1 MYIAYKN
8 CMKKVSENYMNLKN
22 NNIVKG
28 KKRDE
33 RDKRVP
39 ILW

>member
-1 MYIAYKN
+1 
-8 CMKKVSENYMNLKN
+8 MKKVSENYMNLRN

-33 RDKRVP
+33 RDKKVP